1 MRKEI
6 LSKGSSAE
14 DGPTDVRG
22 RKTYILWDIDFKSLV
37 REKLHF
43 DMAVSKMIP
52 DRFVMNDERTMSR

>member
-1 MRKEI
+1 M

-22 RKTYILWDIDFKSLV
+22 WKTYILWDIDFKSLV